1 MRDSEI
7 DDLIALAHALVDLTQ
22 SCENGLSSTSI
33 AALIAIRRDEPLCVG
48 DVAQIVG
55 LTHSA
60 TVRLIDRLEKD
71 WLVRRGRRKG
81 REVMVETTARGKRR
95 VAGMND
101 ALHGSIQEVLDQ
113 LADEERGHLKSGIAA
128 MIRVLCNGEQ
138 NQKRLY
144 RFGGASPKG

>member
-7 DDLIALAHALVDLTQ
+7 DDLIATAHALVDLTR
-22 SCENGLSSTSI
+22 SGEDGLSSTSI
-33 AALIAIRRDEPLCVG
+33 AALIAIRRDEPLSIG
-48 DVAQIVG
+48 DIAHIVG

-95 VAGMND
+95 VSNLND
-101 ALHGSIQEVLDQ
+101 ALQGSVQQVLDQ
-113 LADEERGHLKSGIAA
+113 LPERDRKALNSGVSAFVRA
-128 MIRVLCNGEQ
+128 LVEMGQ
-138 NQKRLY
+138 DQKRLY
-144 RFGGASPKG
+144 RFGGEQPDR